1 MRHLAVQISCDT
13 GDWKVLS
20 SKSEPLWEAPWVE
33 SKVHVAL
40 RVEREGSV
48 DSEDSN
54 MEQDGIE
61 LLHKQL
67 IFAVSILGTAI
78 LDELILS
85 GAGRSG
91 YNNFLC
97 PHTATRGQ

>member
-1 MRHLAVQISCDT
+1 MGVELEWWVESP
-13 GDWKVLS
+13 S
-20 SKSEPLWEAPWVE
+20 SKSKPLWVAPWVE
-33 SKVHVAL
+33 SKVHIAL
-40 RVEREGSV
+40 RVDWEVSV

-85 GAGRSG
+85 IAGRSR
-91 YNNFLC
+91 YNNF
-97 PHTATRGQ
+97 